1 MLLVIPVFLLLYASC
16 RILGFLIYAW
26 YFWLCCLFVLV
37 FTVFPYFMWSVYL
50 FLSFSLQYRFILS
63 TNSLYAN
70 WSYTDFNGFF
80 SRFTVFG
87 LYSCCQGSHLAF
99 SFNSID
105 GLLFCIF
112 GFVFLLNEFR
122 YCLFMSC
129 CRHLSFGFLSYWA
142 SLLSIFTFTLASPI
156 VMISAFLCNS
166 LEWRSSYERFLS
178 PSLGWFVVF
187 LLFPSLFICIFWCIP
202 CFQFELFWFW
212 TLVVSLHNTSLKT
225 IADGGDILLL
235 YIPWYNNTKKYLLY
249 LAALYWVHNLLFV

>member
-1 MLLVIPVFLLLYASC
+1 MLNMFGYVVCLCQYLLCSHISC
-16 RILGFLIYAW
+16 GQYIYSYHSLFNIVLFCPPTLRMLTGLILTL
-26 YFWLCCLFVLV
+26 
-37 FTVFPYFMWSVYL
+37 T
-50 FLSFSLQYRFILS
+50 
-63 TNSLYAN
+63 
-70 WSYTDFNGFF
+70 GFF

-105 GLLFCIF
+105 GFLFCIF

-156 VMISAFLCNS
+156 VMISAFLCSS

-178 PSLGWFVVF
+178 PSLD
-187 LLFPSLFICIFWCIP
+187 LLFFFCFLVCSYVYFDAFLVFSLNFSGFRLWLFLCI
-202 CFQFELFWFW
+202 
-212 TLVVSLHNTSLKT
+212 
-225 IADGGDILLL
+225 ILLWKL
-235 YIPWYNNTKKYLLY
+235 
-249 LAALYWVHNLLFV
+249 